1 MGNLLHPLLG
11 DGSAVVPA
19 DQSGQSALVHQ
30 LHVVADPPF
39 AEGHP
44 VILHPPRD
52 DTRPY
57 RPRGVLQ
64 DPQDEEDF
72 LLDILQVENLIHRH
86 R

>member
-1 MGNLLHPLLG
+1 MGNLLHPLPG
-11 DGSAVVPA
+11 DGSAVVPT
-19 DQSGQSALVHQ
+19 DQSGQPALVHQ

-57 RPRGVLQ
+57 RPRRVLQ